1 MRQRIPAQSSLI
13 VVGSTDDH
21 LRVDKTNRVL
31 EGVTQ
36 SMVDNIIV
44 EEIREFAVVCLVD
57 PPAPRQTATFGSN
70 QPFSDTEPQFKK
82 PKLDSDIFKKPSNHK
97 HFSLARKIAKPRPSV
112 DAAAV
117 ENLLINGNQNERVI
131 VQPSSGGPTE
141 VSAGEKVATKP
152 KNASSDLE
160 LLDLGESE
168 LLNADILD
176 MPITFAELD
185 ECIEECIV
193 GTEHPNN
200 NNNYDKIEMPLTK
213 GANGVGIGTSIKLNG
228 TAKLIRLHAYDKIN
242 FDFVKSQSSYQSI
255 QYA

>member
-44 EEIREFAVVCLVD
+44 EEIREFALVCLVD
-57 PPAPRQTATFGSN
+57 PPAPRQTVSFGSS
-70 QPFSDTEPQFKK
+70 QPFADTEPPFKR

-112 DAAAV
+112 ETDAV
-117 ENLLINGNQNERVI
+117 GNILTNGNQNERVI
-131 VQPSSGGPTE
+131 VQNSSGRPTE
-141 VSAGEKVATKP
+141 ASGGEEPVTKS
-152 KNASSDLE
+152 KNANSDLE

-193 GTEHPNN
+193 GTEQQNN
-200 NNNYDKIEMPLTK
+200 NNNYDKIEVPLTK
-213 GANGVGIGTSIKLNG
+213 GANGVGLGASIKLNG
-228 TAKLIRLHAYDKIN
+228 TAKLIRLHSYDKIN